1 VANNR
6 LRLIIQAMT
15 STDSS
20 FQIALV
26 FVAAALSLFCCA
38 SAFAKCGDTPAPMPK
53 PDKSGCT
60 QSGLNYAIYGTTG
73 EPLLAIHGL
82 GASMYSWREFVK
94 EKNTFPGY
102 QIFLID
108 LKGAGNSLKPHDKN
122 YSILTQR
129 DLVYQLIQEQNLKN
143 LTLVGNSY
151 GGAVSLIVAI
161 KLIEQNPGLLSKLI
175 LIDSGG
181 YNLLLP
187 WYLKLLRTPV
197 LGWLALHI
205 LSPRQ
210 AADTVLKN
218 AYYNDHLITPEQIA
232 AYAEPI
238 GSPGGR
244 YALLQTAKGV
254 IPKNIDKII
263 AQYPSINVPT
273 FILWGLDDK
282 VIPLKIGEMLHAAIP
297 GSRLE
302 LINECGHVPQEEKPE
317 ETICW
322 MRDFLGLL
330 FAPCPK

>member
-1 VANNR
+1 M
-6 LRLIIQAMT
+6 LAMT
-15 STDSS
+15 STNSS
-20 FQIALV
+20 FQIALL
-26 FVAAALSLFCCA
+26 FIAAALSLCCCA
-38 SAFAKCGDTPAPMPK
+38 SAFAKCGETPAPMPK

-60 QSGLNYAIYGTTG
+60 KSGLYYAIYGTSG
-73 EPLLAIHGL
+73 QPLLAIHGL

-94 EKNTFPGY
+94 VPNTFPGY

-108 LKGAGNSLKPHDKN
+108 LKGSGNSEKPHDKN

-129 DLVYQLIQEQNLKN
+129 DLVYDFILEQKLTN

-151 GGAVSLIVAI
+151 GGAVSLILAL
-161 KLIEQNPGLLSKLI
+161 KLIKNNQGLLRKLI

-197 LGWLALHI
+197 LGWLALHL

-210 AADTVLKN
+210 AAYTVLKN
-218 AYYNDHLITPEQIA
+218 AYYNRDLITEPQIA
-232 AYAEPI
+232 AYAAPI

-244 YALLQTAKGV
+244 YALLQISKGV
-254 IPKNIDKII
+254 IPPGIDKITSE
-263 AQYPSINVPT
+263 YPKLKVVPT
-273 FILWGLDDK
+273 YILWGLNDK
-282 VIPLKIGEMLHAAIP
+282 VIPLKIGEMLHAAIG

-302 LINECGHVPQEEKPE
+302 LINECGHVPQEEKPA

-322 MRDFLGLL
+322 MKEFLGLPSI
-330 FAPCPK
+330 PCPK

>member
-1 VANNR
+1 
-6 LRLIIQAMT
+6 MT
-15 STDSS
+15 STNSS

-26 FVAAALSLFCCA
+26 FVAAALSLCCCA

-60 QSGLNYAIYGTTG
+60 KSGLYYAIYGTG
-73 EPLLAIHGL
+73 QPLLAIHGL

-94 EKNTFPGY
+94 VPNTFPGY
-102 QIFLID
+102 QIILID
-108 LKGAGNSLKPHDKN
+108 LKGSGNSEKPHNKN

-129 DLVYQLIQEQNLKN
+129 DLVLQFIEELNLKN

-151 GGAVSLIVAI
+151 GGAVSLLVAI
-161 KLIEQNPGLLSKLI
+161 KLCEPQKPKVLSKLI
-175 LIDSGG
+175 LLDSGG

-205 LSPRQ
+205 LSPKQ
-210 AADTVLKN
+210 AAETVLKN
-218 AYYNDHLITPEQIA
+218 AYYNDHLITQEQIA
-232 AYAEPI
+232 AYAAPI
-238 GSPGGR
+238 GSRGGR
-244 YALLQTAKGV
+244 YALLQISKGV
-254 IPKNIDKII
+254 IPPDIDKIV

-273 FILWGLDDK
+273 YILWGLNDK
-282 VIPLKIGEMLHAAIP
+282 VIPLKIGEMLHAAIG

-302 LINECGHVPQEEKPE
+302 LINECGHVPQEEKPA

-322 MRDFLGLL
+322 MREFLGLPL
-330 FAPCPK
+330 SPAQNKSS